1 MRALCAAMKAIHAIY
16 ERGVFRPLEAVDL
29 PETTE
34 VVFEPQQVRQL
45 ATPLARAR
53 VVAVLAQRF
62 DSGES
67 DVAARHD
74 EHQP

>member
-1 MRALCAAMKAIHAIY
+1 MKAIHAIY